1 MSRIVT
7 DGTGEG
13 GGKEKDQSNDRA
25 SAGGKT
31 AEHFTSRVHSVPRD
45 SSDSCGGPEDERSE
59 GIRRLGSDAARV
71 MSASAAVGRGEG
83 HGNEG
88 KVSPDINAEEIQSYM
103 VLGTRFDVES
113 RYSIINSVGQGAY
126 GVVCA
131 ARDECSGNVV
141 AIKKIERAFEHH
153 TFTKRTLRE
162 LKLLRALH
170 HENIIHLENILRP
183 LNNEN
188 FDEIYCIFELMET
201 DLSSI
206 IKSPQALSEEHC
218 QFFLY
223 QILRGLKYIHSKNV
237 IHRDLK
243 PRNLLVNSNCDLK
256 ICDFGLARVDFPNLQ
271 GKTAAMTDYVA
282 TRWYRA
288 PEVILTWEK
297 YTKAIDMWSVGC
309 IFAELL
315 GRQPIFPGIDSQNQ
329 IQLIVDVI
337 GYPDESVLSKIRSEK
352 AKSYL
357 ERLPRKDG
365 ADLSILFPDCTK
377 NARDLLN
384 NLLAFDPEKRFD
396 VNEAIEHPYLESLHC
411 MEDEPIGDALPRLD
425 FDFEH
430 HFLTSSEYRELLLDE
445 IKHYYDVN
453 TDSYRSSIRK

>member
-1 MSRIVT
+1 
-7 DGTGEG
+7 
-13 GGKEKDQSNDRA
+13 
-25 SAGGKT
+25 
-31 AEHFTSRVHSVPRD
+31 
-45 SSDSCGGPEDERSE
+45 
-59 GIRRLGSDAARV
+59 
-71 MSASAAVGRGEG
+71 
-83 HGNEG
+83 
-88 KVSPDINAEEIQSYM
+88 
-103 VLGTRFDVES
+103 
-113 RYSIINSVGQGAY
+113 
-126 GVVCA
+126 
-131 ARDECSGNVV
+131 
-141 AIKKIERAFEHH
+141 
-153 TFTKRTLRE
+153 
-162 LKLLRALH
+162 
-170 HENIIHLENILRP
+170 
-183 LNNEN
+183 
-188 FDEIYCIFELMET
+188 
-201 DLSSI
+201 
-206 IKSPQALSEEHC
+206 
-218 QFFLY
+218 
-223 QILRGLKYIHSKNV
+223 
-237 IHRDLK
+237 
-243 PRNLLVNSNCDLK
+243 
-256 ICDFGLARVDFPNLQ
+256 
-271 GKTAAMTDYVA
+271 MTDYVA

-357 ERLPRKDG
+357 ERLPRKNG

-396 VNEAIEHPYLESLHC
+396 VNEAIQHPYLESLHC
-411 MEDEPIGDALPRLD
+411 MEDEPIGDPLPRLD